1 MHGSSVGKVGPE
13 PVGGGRH
20 MRWSKLLA
28 GQVAVLIMVNAMVD
42 TVIAGPLIVLSEM
55 LDHFGTDEAA
65 WLNASAML
73 AGAMWAPLLG
83 KAADIYGKRRILA
96 GTLLVACAGALV
108 CLVAPNIWVFIF
120 GRLLQGA
127 AVASFFLAV
136 ALVRDICG
144 PRIGMTVVGIVT
156 SGSAV
161 LGIVTPVLF
170 ELMADAYGFK
180 SVFVLSA
187 AIAITMAVCV
197 RALLP
202 ESQIRTPGRLDIV
215 GAVLLGGGMATVL
228 SYVSV
233 GPDFGWVSV
242 GPLALLTVG
251 VAVLVAW
258 FRQSGR
264 IPEPLVDLRTLSR
277 PLVVTLL
284 LVILGTGSYQ
294 SMLQLIGIIQ
304 DVSSDQGLG
313 YGIAGQGSVGLLF
326 AAPSLGIMIGGPL
339 AGAVATRFGPAS
351 TLAAGTMIGTVGT
364 IGMFLGVSQLYVALV
379 FAFMLGLTA
388 GALVTSGFNMA
399 GTLVPAERQGSVTSL
414 VMVMIAIGSVIMN
427 FVGAA
432 VLQSTEVVVDGS
444 TENSGTG
451 VFGYITVGL
460 GAFLAAVALSVIL
473 VRMRRGA
480 DVPAAPAPS
489 GSVAPTG

>member
-1 MHGSSVGKVGPE
+1 
-13 PVGGGRH
+13 
-20 MRWSKLLA
+20 
-28 GQVAVLIMVNAMVD
+28 MVD

-83 KAADIYGKRRILA
+83 KAADIYGKRKILG
-96 GTLLVACAGALV
+96 GTLLVSCAGALV
-108 CLVAPNIWVFIF
+108 CLVAPNLSVFIF

-136 ALVRDICG
+136 ALIRDICG

-156 SGSAV
+156 SGSAI
-161 LGIVTPVLF
+161 LGIATPALF
-170 ELMADAYGFK
+170 VLMADAYGYR

-187 AIAITMAVCV
+187 AVAFAMAICV
-197 RALLP
+197 RTLLP
-202 ESQIRTPGRLDIV
+202 ESQIRTPGRLDIA

-228 SYVSV
+228 SYVSL
-233 GPDFGWVSV
+233 GPDFGWFAA
-242 GPLALLTVG
+242 GPLTLLAAG
-251 VAVLVAW
+251 IAVLAAW

-264 IPEPLVDLRTLSR
+264 VPEPLVDLRTLGR

-294 SMLQLIGIIQ
+294 SMLQLIGIIK
-304 DVSSDQGLG
+304 DVSPDQGLG
-313 YGIAGQGSVGLLF
+313 YGIAEQGPVALLF

-339 AGAVATRFGPAS
+339 AGALATRFGPAS
-351 TLAAGTMIGTVGT
+351 TLAAGAALGMVGT
-364 IGMFLGVSQLYVALV
+364 FGMFLGVSQLYVAVV

-399 GTLVPAERQGSVTSL
+399 GVLAPAERQGSVTSM
-414 VMVMIAIGSVIMN
+414 VMVMIAIGSVVMN
-427 FVGAA
+427 FVGTA
-432 VLQSTEVVVDGS
+432 VLKSTQVVVGGS

-451 VFGYITVGL
+451 VSSYIGVGL
-460 GAFLAAVALSVIL
+460 GAFLAAAVLAVIL

-480 DVPAAPAPS
+480 DVPPAPAS
-489 GSVAPTG
+489 SVSVALSD

>member
-1 MHGSSVGKVGPE
+1 MRGDSAGSAGPE
-13 PVGGGRH
+13 PMDSGRQT
-20 MRWSKLLA
+20 RWSKRLA

-73 AGAMWAPLLG
+73 SGAMWAPLLG
-83 KAADIYGKRRILA
+83 KAADIYGKRKILG

-108 CLVAPNIWVFIF
+108 CLVAPNIWVFIV

-136 ALVRDICG
+136 ALIRDICG

-161 LGIVTPVLF
+161 LGIITPVF
-170 ELMADAYGFK
+170 FVLMADAYGFK

-187 AIAITMAVCV
+187 AVAFAMAICV
-197 RALLP
+197 RTLLP
-202 ESQIRTPGRLDIV
+202 ESQIRTPGRLDV
-215 GAVLLGGGMATVL
+215 AGAVLLGGGMATVL
-228 SYVSV
+228 SYVSL
-233 GPDFGWVSV
+233 GPDFGWFAA
-242 GPLALLTVG
+242 GPLALLAIG
-251 VAVLVAW
+251 VAVLVTW

-264 IPEPLVDLRTLSR
+264 IPEPLVNVRKLGR

-284 LVILGTGSYQ
+284 VVILGTGSYQ
-294 SMLQLIGIIQ
+294 SMLQLIGIIK
-304 DVSSDQGLG
+304 DVSLDQGLG
-313 YGIAGQGSVGLLF
+313 YGIAGQGPIALLF

-339 AGAVATRFGPAS
+339 AGALATRISPAS
-351 TLAAGTMIGTVGT
+351 TLAAGVVLGMVGT
-364 IGMFLGVSQLYVALV
+364 FGMLFGVSQLYVAVVL
-379 FAFMLGLTA
+379 AFVLGLTA

-399 GTLVPAERQGSVTSL
+399 GTLAPAERQGSVSSL

-427 FVGAA
+427 FVGSA
-432 VLQSTEVVVDGS
+432 VLKSTQVVAGGS
-444 TENSGTG
+444 AENSATG
-451 VFGYITVGL
+451 VMSYIAVGL
-460 GAFLAAVALSVIL
+460 GAFIAAAVLAVIL
-473 VRMRRGA
+473 VRMRRDA
-480 DVPAAPAPS
+480 DVPSSPAS
-489 GSVAPTG
+489 SVSVAPID